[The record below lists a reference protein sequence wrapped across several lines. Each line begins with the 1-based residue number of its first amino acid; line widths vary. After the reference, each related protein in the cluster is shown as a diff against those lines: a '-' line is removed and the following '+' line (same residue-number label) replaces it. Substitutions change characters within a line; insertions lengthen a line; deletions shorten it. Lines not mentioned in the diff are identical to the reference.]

1 MTGLGATLYFG
12 GFGLAAAWLYL
23 TSERFRASEPQDHDQ
38 RPEFSNSM
46 SVSAGPLGSSPF
58 SASHSSQK

>member
-23 TSERFRASEPQDHDQ
+23 TSERFGAPERQDQDQ
-38 RPEFSNSM
+38 RPELSNM
-46 SVSAGPLGSSPF
+46 VRVSAGPLGSRPWC
-58 SASHSSQK
+58 ASHSSQK